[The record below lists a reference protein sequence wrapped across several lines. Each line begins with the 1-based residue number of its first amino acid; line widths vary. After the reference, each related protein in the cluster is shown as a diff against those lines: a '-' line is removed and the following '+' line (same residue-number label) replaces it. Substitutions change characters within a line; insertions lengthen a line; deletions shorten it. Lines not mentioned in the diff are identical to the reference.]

1 MMTSLYE
8 YPPKGWVFGIQVGFR
23 RQGSCSLRSGSKALC
38 AMGLGFIFGGG
49 VYTTVYLYLYM
60 YIYIY
65 IYMFTGISGTLRN
78 SEGVFFR
85 LLYHVPCRMMVG
97 LLGIEL

>member
-38 AMGLGFIFGGG
+38 AMGLGFIFWGGS
-49 VYTTVYLYLYM
+49 VYNSILILVHV

-65 IYMFTGISGTLRN
+65 IYSQVFQEPYGIVK
-78 SEGVFFR
+78 VFFQTSISCALSNDGWPSR
-85 LLYHVPCRMMVG
+85 H
-97 LLGIEL
+97 